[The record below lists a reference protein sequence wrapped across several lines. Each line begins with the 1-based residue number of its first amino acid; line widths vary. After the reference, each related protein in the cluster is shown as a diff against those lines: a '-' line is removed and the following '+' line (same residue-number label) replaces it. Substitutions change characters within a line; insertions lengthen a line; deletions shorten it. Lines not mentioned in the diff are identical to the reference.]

1 MAEQYSMQAENL
13 MKSAVEEYKEIVKE
27 VKATDANLTIIRNI
41 RVSIQGKPRR
51 LVDIADLKKT
61 EDVHK
66 IQLLVFN
73 TDHIELLT
81 EQIDE
86 LNFSYDV
93 DGQFINITVPDPT
106 NKQLME
112 VVDDLNRKK
121 NSAMGRLTKAKSE
134 ATSRA
139 RTAVENEFITQGV
152 ASAASRKCDEYYQ
165 NYGDQISE
173 MTLEKF
179 SIINFYERRARR
191 ILPPLYLMIIIVI
204 PLLYHYY
211 TIPI

>member
-13 MKSAVEEYKEIVKE
+13 MKSAVEEYTEVIKE

-51 LVDIADLKKT
+51 LVDVADLKKT
-61 EDVHK
+61 DDVHK
-66 IQLLVFN
+66 LQLLVFN

-81 EQIDE
+81 EQLDE
-86 LNFSYDV
+86 NTFSYEV

-106 NKQLME
+106 YKQLME

-134 ATSRA
+134 ATTRA
-139 RTAVENEFITQGV
+139 RTAVENEFISQGV
-152 ASAASRKCDEYYQ
+152 ASAASRKCDEYYE
-165 NYGDQISE
+165 NYGGQISE
-173 MTLEKF
+173 MTMDKIKNILGPVHFEKYEKEELDF
-179 SIINFYERRARR
+179 S
-191 ILPPLYLMIIIVI
+191 
-204 PLLYHYY
+204 
-211 TIPI
+211 

>member
-41 RVSIQGKPRR
+41 RVSIQGTPRR

-93 DGQFINITVPDPT
+93 DWQFINITVPDPT
-106 NKQLME
+106 YKQLME
-112 VVDDLNRKK
+112 VVDDLKRKK

-173 MTLEKF
+173 MTLEK
-179 SIINFYERRARR
+179 IKD
-191 ILPPLYLMIIIVI
+191 ILGAEFFEKYKTEELDFA
-204 PLLYHYY
+204 
-211 TIPI
+211 

>member
-41 RVSIQGKPRR
+41 RINIQGKPRR

-61 EDVHK
+61 DDVHK
-66 IQLLVFN
+66 LQLLVFN

-86 LNFSYDV
+86 LKFSYEI

-106 NKQLME
+106 YKQLME

-134 ATSRA
+134 ATTRA

-152 ASAASRKCDEYYQ
+152 ARAASRKCDEYYQ
-165 NYGDQISE
+165 NYGDQIAE
-173 MTLEKF
+173 MTLEKIK
-179 SIINFYERRARR
+179 SILGPEFFEKYKSEELDFA
-191 ILPPLYLMIIIVI
+191 
-204 PLLYHYY
+204 
-211 TIPI
+211 

>member
-106 NKQLME
+106 YKQLME

-121 NSAMGRLTKAKSE
+121 NSAMGKLTKAKSE

-173 MTLEKF
+173 MTLEK
-179 SIINFYERRARR
+179 IKD
-191 ILPPLYLMIIIVI
+191 ILGPEFFEKYKTEELDLSLIHI
-204 PLLYHYY
+204 
-211 TIPI
+211 

>member
-81 EQIDE
+81 VQIDE

-106 NKQLME
+106 YKQLME

-173 MTLEKF
+173 MTLEK
-179 SIINFYERRARR
+179 IKD
-191 ILPPLYLMIIIVI
+191 ILGPEFFEKYKTEELDFA
-204 PLLYHYY
+204 
-211 TIPI
+211 

>member
-13 MKSAVEEYKEIVKE
+13 MKSAVEEYKEIVKQ

-106 NKQLME
+106 YKQLME

-121 NSAMGRLTKAKSE
+121 NSAMGKLTKAKSE

-173 MTLEKF
+173 MTLEKIKDILGPEF
-179 SIINFYERRARR
+179 FEKYKKEELDFAQLSINI
-191 ILPPLYLMIIIVI
+191 
-204 PLLYHYY
+204 
-211 TIPI
+211 